1 MTLLQCRACAVE
13 KPLTEFNKDASKPNG
28 VRRICKPCHRAEA
41 KSYAEPRRD
50 VYRDRAS
57 AWYRGN
63 KDRKSA
69 YDKAWRPEY
78 RSRTPV
84 ESRARANARRGKL
97 RAARPLWANKFF
109 IREIYE
115 LAQLRTIATGVL
127 HEVDHI
133 VPITH
138 ELVCGLHC
146 EANMQIIPSDLN
158 KSKGNRYWPDMPEQN
173 SLSAHQSARFLT
185 RNMWISSGA

>member
-1 MTLLQCRACAVE
+1 MTLLQCRTCAVE
-13 KPLTEFNKDASKPNG
+13 KPLTEFNKDASKPHG

-41 KSYAEPRRD
+41 KAYAEPRKD

-57 AWYRGN
+57 AWYRSN

-78 RSRTPV
+78 RQRTPV
-84 ESRARANARRGKL
+84 ESRARVNARRCRL
-97 RAARPLWANKFF
+97 RAARPPWANKFF

-115 LAQLRTIATGVL
+115 LAQLRTMATGVL
-127 HEVDHI
+127 HDVDHI

-158 KSKGNRYWPDMPEQN
+158 KSKGNRYWPDMP
-173 SLSAHQSARFLT
+173 A
-185 RNMWISSGA
+185 